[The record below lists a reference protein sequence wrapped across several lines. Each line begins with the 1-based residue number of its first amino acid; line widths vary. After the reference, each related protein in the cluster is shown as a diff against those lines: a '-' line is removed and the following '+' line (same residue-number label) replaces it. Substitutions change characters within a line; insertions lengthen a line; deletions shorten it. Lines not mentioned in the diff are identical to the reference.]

1 MTIAALSV
9 ESRPA
14 QTLWVTA
21 LGILLCFVNASTL
34 NVALPV
40 VAREV
45 HASPL
50 QASWILLIYMLV
62 ASVLILV
69 FGRVGDLLG
78 RRNIY
83 LAGLVLLTVA
93 SVGCAVAWNI
103 HSLLVMRALQAVGA
117 AAIITNTSA
126 LIADVFPRSRLAA
139 GLGTIAT
146 ISALA
151 QGLGPLM
158 GGALVE
164 WLGWRVLFWL
174 NLPLGAIGIWAAYR
188 VLDRTP
194 KGSGGSFDW
203 IGTLLSALAIG
214 GWVYG
219 LSMGGVYGWT
229 DARVISALC
238 TGSVGGLAFVI
249 SQKYLTQ
256 PLLDLS
262 LFKDRTRAIA
272 YVGILLV
279 CMAQTA
285 SIVLAALFL
294 QGVQGLD
301 TATAGLHVVPL
312 AIGMAVGSAV
322 SVRWLRVSSATTV
335 AGNGSALCALGL
347 GLIAA
352 TLGPQTSS
360 VVLGGGLLLTG
371 LGLGTFIPPNTSTIM
386 TGVSS
391 ELRGVCNGVRST
403 AMNLGF
409 LLGAACSLTLATMDL
424 LPEAQRA
431 AFAGELRAL
440 ASVQITIFI
449 NGCIQVFSILAL
461 LCAGVAILMWRV
473 ARR

>member
-1 MTIAALSV
+1 MTVAALSAQ
-9 ESRPA
+9 SRPE
-14 QTLWVTA
+14 QTLWVAA

-40 VAREV
+40 VAREI

-78 RRNIY
+78 RRNVY
-83 LAGLVLLTVA
+83 LCGLTLLTVA

-103 HSLLVMRALQAVGA
+103 QSLLVMRALQAVGA

-164 WLGWRVLFWL
+164 WVGWRVLFLL
-174 NLPLGAIGIWAAYR
+174 NLPMGVIGIWAAFR
-188 VLDRTP
+188 VLERKP
-194 KGSGGSFDW
+194 QRSAGSFDW
-203 IGTLLSALAIG
+203 TGSVLSALAIG
-214 GWVYG
+214 AWVYG
-219 LSMGGVYGWT
+219 LSVGGVYGWT
-229 DARVISALC
+229 DARVMGALC
-238 TGSVGGLAFVI
+238 VGGIGGLAFVL
-249 SQKYLTQ
+249 SQKSLPH

-262 LFKDRTRAIA
+262 LFKNRTRAIA
-272 YVGILLV
+272 YLGILLV

-312 AIGMAVGSAV
+312 AIGMAIGSAV
-322 SVRWLRVSSATTV
+322 SVRWLRVRPATTV
-335 AGNGSALCALGL
+335 SGNGSALCALGL

-360 VVLGGGLLLTG
+360 IVLGAGLLLTG

-386 TGVSS
+386 EGVSPQQ
-391 ELRGVCNGVRST
+391 RGVCNGVRST

-409 LLGAACSLTLATMDL
+409 LLGATCSLTLATMDL
-424 LPEAQRA
+424 LPMAQRA
-431 AFAGELRAL
+431 AFAGELRLL
-440 ASVQITIFI
+440 ANDQVTGFI
-449 NGCIQVFSILAL
+449 NGCTEVFSLLAL
-461 LCAGVAILMWRV
+461 LCAGVALLMWRV
-473 ARR
+473 DQR

>member
-1 MTIAALSV
+1 MTIAALSA
-9 ESRPA
+9 ESRPE

-40 VAREV
+40 VAREI

-78 RRNIY
+78 RRNVY
-83 LAGLVLLTVA
+83 LCGLALLTVA

-103 HSLLVMRALQAVGA
+103 QSLLVMRALQAVGA

-164 WLGWRVLFWL
+164 WLGWRVLFLL
-174 NLPLGAIGIWAAYR
+174 NLPLGAIGIWAAYK
-188 VLDRTP
+188 VLERKP
-194 KGSGGSFDW
+194 PRSAGSFDW
-203 IGTLLSALAIG
+203 TGSVLSALAMG
-214 GWVYG
+214 AWVYG
-219 LSMGGVYGWT
+219 LSVGGVYGWS

-238 TGSVGGLAFVI
+238 AGSIGGLAFVL
-249 SQKYLTQ
+249 SQRYLMH

-262 LFKDRTRAIA
+262 LFKNRTRAIA
-272 YVGILLV
+272 YLGVLLV

-301 TATAGLHVVPL
+301 TAAAGLQVVPL
-312 AIGMAVGSAV
+312 ALGMAVGSAM
-322 SVRWLRVSSATTV
+322 SVRLLRVSSASRV

-347 GLIAA
+347 GVIAT
-352 TLGPQTSS
+352 TLGPQISS

-386 TGVSS
+386 DGVSS

-409 LLGAACSLTLATMDL
+409 LLGAAGSLTLATMGL

-431 AFAGELRAL
+431 AFAGELHSL
-440 ASVQITIFI
+440 AKDQVTTFI
-449 NGCIQVFSILAL
+449 NGCTEVFSLLAL
-461 LCAGVAILMWRV
+461 MCACVAILMWRIDQ
-473 ARR
+473 R